1 MSEHTT
7 ESEDKKPAADETPA
21 GENRT
26 PAAEANDAPADA
38 AEASAADTPQA
49 ANDTGDDAIDDG
61 SGEGDPQAARIAEL
75 EEELAAQKESALR
88 ALAEAENM
96 RKRAEKQVQDA
107 SRYGA
112 AGFARD
118 ILVVADNLERALAA
132 VPDDADGGELLANL
146 REGVQMT
153 LRDLESKLENHA
165 VRKLAPEPGEKFDH
179 NLHQAMFEAETD
191 EHPAGAIAQVVQHG
205 YMLHDRLLR
214 AAMVGVAKA
223 PSSGADDRNAE
234 NDDAA

>member
-1 MSEHTT
+1 MIEHTS
-7 ESEDKKPAADETPA
+7 ENEDKKPAAE
-21 GENRT
+21 
-26 PAAEANDAPADA
+26 
-38 AEASAADTPQA
+38 EASAGETEETAARAMGTGAAGASEAAPEA
-49 ANDTGDDAIDDG
+49 ANDTGDDANGDPGD
-61 SGEGDPQAARIAEL
+61 EDPQAARIAEL
-75 EEELAAQKESALR
+75 EAALAEQKESALR

-118 ILVVADNLERALAA
+118 MLVVADNLERALAA
-132 VPDDADGGELLANL
+132 VPDDANGGELLANL
-146 REGVQMT
+146 REGVEMT

-191 EHPAGAIAQVVQHG
+191 EHPAGTIAQVVQHG

-223 PSSGADDRNAE
+223 PGDAASSGEAE
-234 NDDAA
+234 NDNAA